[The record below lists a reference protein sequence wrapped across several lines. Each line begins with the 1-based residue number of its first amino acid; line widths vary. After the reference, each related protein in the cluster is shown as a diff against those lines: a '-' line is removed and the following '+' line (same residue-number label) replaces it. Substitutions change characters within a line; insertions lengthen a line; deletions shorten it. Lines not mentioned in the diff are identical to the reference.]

1 MYQCEVGGLTLS
13 EALRVLDSVGEP
25 DTAELT
31 ESDRRFAESLARGAV
46 ADAAALDERIGQA
59 ARHWRVERMATLD
72 RLVLR
77 MAVHEWL
84 ALRET
89 PPRVV
94 INEAIELARAFSG
107 EDAAKFVNGVLDG
120 VFRTLKDEGKV
131 VE

>member
-1 MYQCEVGGLTLS
+1 MAPS
-13 EALRVLDSVGEP
+13 
-25 DTAELT
+25 
-31 ESDRRFAESLARGAV
+31 
-46 ADAAALDERIGQA
+46 ADAGALDERIGQA

-84 ALRET
+84 ALPET